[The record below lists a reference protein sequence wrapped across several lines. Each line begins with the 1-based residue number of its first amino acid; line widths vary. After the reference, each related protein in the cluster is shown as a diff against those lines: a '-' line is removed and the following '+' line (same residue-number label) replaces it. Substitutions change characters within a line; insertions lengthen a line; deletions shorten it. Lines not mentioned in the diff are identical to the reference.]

1 MRKMLLL
8 MLAAVLVVGPVT
20 SDEFRLEAEAGIT
33 GNASISFVYNSSNQR
48 DYTLS
53 LTDSDQEVQVSNAQM
68 QLIESYDSLN
78 TDDSSTN
85 TTNSTDT
92 NSTGTNSTDT
102 NSTDDNTTEPSVD
115 ENSYYVYEYNYTVP
129 ENSQVGDWEA
139 QVFNGFASINST
151 EFAVKPDE
159 LRIIDSE
166 VLPNFKNSQD
176 DIRIRTEV
184 TELSNETMKS
194 LKASVQNT
202 SVQAR
207 EMFLQ
212 QSSRYSSTYI
222 YDVGELANG
231 SYQYEVGLQGRNTTD
246 LQSGSFQVYPET
258 TDADSADISASI
270 APLCGVQVQRFRSPG
285 GGVISLNGSGSFKID
300 INNNASAR
308 ANVSAELNVTYQNES
323 QWRPE
328 DGYDELGPQMNM
340 SYDRL
345 NASLLSG
352 DAFTSVRGFNDTDEL
367 GWYTGILD
375 VNVACPITDPANED
389 NIYGIQEFNVTDY
402 TNFRVLVAGGG
413 SGGKGNPTGDEAV
426 PKDANQSG
434 AESND
439 EVEGDSDNP
448 GQTEVPE
455 PEPEPVP
462 EPVPE
467 PEPTVNVNL
476 ESWNL
481 SVSTD
486 RGRYARIKLEV
497 ENIGDSSVQS
507 LNISPET
514 EALPGDWD
522 VTPAQV
528 AELGENEAVN
538 RSVYAKPSES
548 VEPGTYRLP
557 IYGSTDQLVDLERV
571 RFTVNQ
577 DVFRS
582 SIRISESPQVV
593 EIGTGSS
600 NRVPLLLQ
608 NLGRGPVNSTD
619 VSVQNLE
626 DCGSVG
632 SDDVG
637 FIGVN
642 ETRSLALTVNAS
654 QDVGSCNATVVVSTD
669 DGSYSFSNMEI
680 EVVSE
685 QGIVPPELRFPVFA
699 SAWTI
704 LLVAYSVIMTRYE
717 LNSLQVRLPFILLIA
732 GEAAIFIYISGNYYS
747 LIPAFLL
754 PF

>member
-1 MRKMLLL
+1 MKKPILL
-8 MLAAVLVVGPVT
+8 MLVAVLIAGPAT
-20 SDEFRLEAEAGIT
+20 SDEFRLESGGE
-33 GNASISFVYNSSNQR
+33 ISENSSLTFVYNTSSQL
-48 DYTLS
+48 DHTLS
-53 LTDSDQEVQVSNAQM
+53 IMDSDQEIMVSNAPM
-68 QLIESYDSLN
+68 QLVESYEPSD

-92 NSTGTNSTDT
+92 NSTDT
-102 NSTDDNTTEPSVD
+102 NSTDDNTTSSSD
-115 ENSYYVYEYNYTVP
+115 EESYYVYEYNYTVP
-129 ENSQVGDWEA
+129 EDQQVGIWEA
-139 QVFNGFASINST
+139 QIFNGFAAINST
-151 EFAVKPDE
+151 EFVVRPEE

-166 VLPNFKNSQD
+166 ILPNFKNSED
-176 DIRIRTEV
+176 SIRFRTEV
-184 TELSNETMKS
+184 TNVTNDILQS
-194 LKASVQNT
+194 LTASVQNT
-202 SVQAR
+202 SVQTR
-207 EMFLQ
+207 EMSLQ
-212 QSSRYSSTYI
+212 ESNTYSSTYT
-222 YDVGELANG
+222 YEVGALPNG
-231 SYQYEVGLQGRNTTD
+231 SYQYQVEMQGETTTD
-246 LQSGSFQVYPET
+246 SQSGNFQVYPSNF
-258 TDADSADISASI
+258 DADSADIQASI
-270 APLCGVQVQRFRSPG
+270 ASLCGVQVQRFRAPG
-285 GGVISLNGSGSFKID
+285 GGALSLNGSGSFMVD
-300 INNNASAR
+300 INNNASAQ
-308 ANVSAELNVTYQNES
+308 ANVSTDLNVRYQNDS
-323 QWRPE
+323 RWVPR
-328 DGYDELGPQMNM
+328 DGYDQLGPKLNM
-340 SYDRL
+340 SYDKM
-345 NASLLSG
+345 NSSLYPGQTS
-352 DAFTSVRGFNDTDEL
+352 TSVRAFNDTDTL
-367 GWYTGILD
+367 GWYTGLLD
-375 VNVACPITDPANED
+375 VNVECRITDGAAQDPQF
-389 NIYGIQEFNVTDY
+389 YGTQEFNMTDY
-402 TNFRVLVAGGG
+402 TNFRILVAGGG
-413 SGGKGNPTGDEAV
+413 SGGKGDPTGDEAV

-434 AESND
+434 SESNQN
-439 EVEGDSDNP
+439 VEGDSDAP

-467 PEPTVNVNL
+467 PEPDVNVNL

-486 RGRYARIKLEV
+486 RGQYARIKLEV
-497 ENIGDSSVQS
+497 ENIGGSSVRS

-514 EALPGDWD
+514 EALPGSWD

-528 AELGENEAVN
+528 AELAENETVN
-538 RSVYAKPSES
+538 RSVYARPSAD

-582 SIRISESPQVV
+582 SIRISESPQII

-608 NLGRGPVNSTD
+608 NLGQGPVNSTD

-626 DCGSVG
+626 DCGSVDA
-632 SDDVG
+632 DDVG

-654 QDVGSCNATVVVSTD
+654 QDVGSCNATVVVSTG

-685 QGIVPPELRFPVFA
+685 QGIVPQELRFPVFA

-717 LNSLQVRLPFILLIA
+717 LNSLQVRIPFILLIA

-747 LIPAFLL
+747 LIPGFLL